1 MEYEKDNLLD
11 ILNRSKNKKIAVI
24 GDIMLDRYR
33 WGNHARMSPE
43 APVPVVE
50 IDSTSES
57 LGGASNVFNNL
68 YFLGAKPI
76 LIGVVGNDEAGEI
89 IKRKVQTENLPTDGI
104 FTDSTRITSVKERV
118 ISNGQHVVRLDW
130 EGRSKI
136 SEEIQRKI
144 IDYLNTIIRD
154 LDAVIIQDYNK
165 GVVDSELID
174 KIVAKCIANE
184 TILAVDPKLENFFSY
199 KKTTLFKPNVLETE
213 KALGMNIKTQSD
225 IRKAGRE
232 LLDRMECGCVLITQG
247 RDGMTLFHKNGTVE
261 QIQSRVRKVSD
272 VSGAGDTVIASFT
285 LALTTG
291 ASYVEAAQ
299 IAAISAG
306 IVCEEVG
313 VVPVEIRKIR
323 EYLENQSE

>member
-1 MEYEKDNLLD
+1 MDYDKNNLLE
-11 ILNRSKNKKIAVI
+11 ILSRSKNKKIAVI

-33 WGNHARMSPE
+33 WGKHVRMSPE

-50 IDSTSES
+50 IESTSES

-76 LIGVVGNDEAGEI
+76 IIGVVGNDEAGEI
-89 IKRKVQTENLPTDGI
+89 IKKKVQTENLPTDGI
-104 FTDSTRITSVKERV
+104 FTDATRITSVKERV

-130 EGRSKI
+130 EGRSKV
-136 SEEIQRKI
+136 SEEIQRKV

-154 LDAVIIQDYNK
+154 LDAVIIQDYDK
-165 GVVDSELID
+165 GMIDAELID
-174 KIVAKCIANE
+174 KIIAKCIANE
-184 TILAVDPKLENFFSY
+184 TILSVDPKLDNFFNY
-199 KKTTLFKPNVLETE
+199 KKSTLFKPNVLETE
-213 KALGMNIKTQSD
+213 KALGMNIKTQGD
-225 IRKAGRE
+225 VRKAGRE

-247 RDGMTLFHKNGTVE
+247 RNGMTLFHKNGSVE
-261 QIQSRVRKVSD
+261 QIQAQVRKVSD

-285 LALTTG
+285 LALTAG
-291 ASYVEAAQ
+291 ASYVDAAN

-323 EYLENQSE
+323 EYLERESE

>member
-104 FTDSTRITSVKERV
+104 FTDSTRITSIKERV

-285 LALTTG
+285 LALTAG

>member
-1 MEYEKDNLLD
+1 MDYDKDNLLD

-33 WGNHARMSPE
+33 WGKHVRMSPE

-50 IDSTSES
+50 IESTSES

-76 LIGVVGNDEAGEI
+76 IIGVVGNDEAGEI
-89 IKRKVQTENLPTDGI
+89 IKKKVQTENLPTDGI

-130 EGRSKI
+130 EGRSKV
-136 SEEIQRKI
+136 SEEIQRKV

-154 LDAVIIQDYNK
+154 LDAVIIQDYDK
-165 GVVDSELID
+165 GMIDSELID
-174 KIVAKCIANE
+174 KVVAKCIAND
-184 TILAVDPKLENFFSY
+184 TILAVDPKLDNFFSY
-199 KKTTLFKPNVLETE
+199 KKSTLFKPNVLETE
-213 KALGMNIKTQSD
+213 KALGINIKTQGD
-225 IRKAGRE
+225 VRKAGRE

-247 RDGMTLFHKNGTVE
+247 RNGMTLFHKNGTVE
-261 QIQSRVRKVSD
+261 QIQAQVRKVSD

-291 ASYVEAAQ
+291 ASYVDAAH

-323 EYLENQSE
+323 EYLERNSE

>member
-11 ILNRSKNKKIAVI
+11 ILNKSKNKKIAVI

-50 IDSTSES
+50 IESTSES

-285 LALTTG
+285 LALTAG

>member
-50 IDSTSES
+50 IESTSES

-104 FTDSTRITSVKERV
+104 FTDSTRITSIKERV

-285 LALTTG
+285 LALTAG

>member
-1 MEYEKDNLLD
+1 MDYDKDNLLE
-11 ILNRSKNKKIAVI
+11 ILSRSKNKKIAVI

-33 WGNHARMSPE
+33 WGKHVRMSPE

-50 IDSTSES
+50 IESTSES

-76 LIGVVGNDEAGEI
+76 IIGVVGNDEAGEI
-89 IKRKVQTENLPTDGI
+89 IKKKVQTENLPTDGI
-104 FTDSTRITSVKERV
+104 FTDATRITSVKERV

-130 EGRSKI
+130 EGRSKV
-136 SEEIQRKI
+136 SEEIQRKV

-154 LDAVIIQDYNK
+154 LDAVIIQDYDK
-165 GVVDSELID
+165 GMIDAELID
-174 KIVAKCIANE
+174 KIIAKCIANE
-184 TILAVDPKLENFFSY
+184 TILSVDPKLDNFFNY
-199 KKTTLFKPNVLETE
+199 KKSTLFKPNVLETE
-213 KALGMNIKTQSD
+213 KALGMNIKTQGD
-225 IRKAGRE
+225 VRKAGRE

-247 RDGMTLFHKNGTVE
+247 RNGMTLFHKNGSVE
-261 QIQSRVRKVSD
+261 QIQAQVRKVSD

-285 LALTTG
+285 LALTAG
-291 ASYVEAAQ
+291 ASYVDAAN

-323 EYLENQSE
+323 EYLERESE

>member
-1 MEYEKDNLLD
+1 MDYDKDNLLD

-33 WGNHARMSPE
+33 WGKHVRMSPE

-50 IDSTSES
+50 IESTSES

-76 LIGVVGNDEAGEI
+76 IIGVVGNDEAGEI
-89 IKRKVQTENLPTDGI
+89 IKKKVQTENLPTDGI

-130 EGRSKI
+130 EGRSKV
-136 SEEIQRKI
+136 SEEIQRKV

-154 LDAVIIQDYNK
+154 LDAVIIQDYDK
-165 GVVDSELID
+165 GMIDSELID
-174 KIVAKCIANE
+174 KVVAKCIAND
-184 TILAVDPKLENFFSY
+184 TILAVDPKLDNFFSY
-199 KKTTLFKPNVLETE
+199 KKSTLFKPNVLETE
-213 KALGMNIKTQSD
+213 KALGMNIKTQGD
-225 IRKAGRE
+225 VRKAGRE

-247 RDGMTLFHKNGTVE
+247 RNGMTLFHKNGTVE
-261 QIQSRVRKVSD
+261 QIQAQVRKVSD

-285 LALTTG
+285 LALTAG
-291 ASYVEAAQ
+291 ASYVDAAN

-323 EYLENQSE
+323 EYLERNSE

>member
-232 LLDRMECGCVLITQG
+232 LLERMECGCVLITQG

-285 LALTTG
+285 LALTAG

>member
-1 MEYEKDNLLD
+1 MEYDKDNLLE
-11 ILNRSKNKKIAVI
+11 ILNKSKNKKIAVI

-43 APVPVVE
+43 APVPVIE

-57 LGGASNVFNNL
+57 LGGAANVFNNL

-76 LIGVVGNDEAGEI
+76 VIGVVGNDEAGEI
-89 IKRKVQTENLPTDGI
+89 IKKKVQTENLPTDGI
-104 FTDSTRITSVKERV
+104 FIDSTRVTSVKERV

-130 EGRSKI
+130 EGRSKV

-165 GVVDSELID
+165 GVIDAELID
-174 KIVAKCIANE
+174 KVIAKCIANE
-184 TILAVDPKLENFFSY
+184 TILSVDPKIENFFNY
-199 KKTTLFKPNVLETE
+199 KKTTLFKPNVPETE

-225 IRKAGRE
+225 VRKAGRE

-261 QIQSRVRKVSD
+261 QIQSHVRKVSD

-285 LALTTG
+285 LALTAG
-291 ASYVEAAQ
+291 ASYVDAAH

-323 EYLENQSE
+323 EYLENPSE

>member
-43 APVPVVE
+43 GPVPVVE
-50 IDSTSES
+50 IESTSES

-285 LALTTG
+285 LALTAG

>member
-11 ILNRSKNKKIAVI
+11 ILNKSKNKKIAVI

-50 IDSTSES
+50 IESTSES

-184 TILAVDPKLENFFSY
+184 TILAVDPKFENFFSY

>member
-1 MEYEKDNLLD
+1 MDYDKDNLLE
-11 ILNRSKNKKIAVI
+11 ILSKSKNKKIAVI

-33 WGNHARMSPE
+33 WGKHVRMSPE

-57 LGGASNVFNNL
+57 LGGAANVFNNL

-76 LIGVVGNDEAGEI
+76 IIGVVGNDEAGEI
-89 IKRKVQTENLPTDGI
+89 IKKKVQTENLPTDGI

-130 EGRSKI
+130 EGRSKV
-136 SEEIQRKI
+136 SEEIQRKV

-154 LDAVIIQDYNK
+154 LDAVIIQDYDK
-165 GVVDSELID
+165 GMIDAELID
-174 KIVAKCIANE
+174 KVIAKCIANE
-184 TILAVDPKLENFFSY
+184 TILAVDPKLDNFFNY
-199 KKTTLFKPNVLETE
+199 KKSTLFKPNVLETE
-213 KALGMNIKTQSD
+213 KALGMNIKTQGD
-225 IRKAGRE
+225 VRKAGRE

-247 RDGMTLFHKNGTVE
+247 RNGMTLFHKNGSVE
-261 QIQSRVRKVSD
+261 QIQAQVRKVSD

-285 LALTTG
+285 LALTAG
-291 ASYVEAAQ
+291 ASYVDAAN

-323 EYLENQSE
+323 EYLESKSE

>member
-285 LALTTG
+285 LALTAG

>member
-57 LGGASNVFNNL
+57 LGGAANVFNNL

-285 LALTTG
+285 LALTAG

>member
-1 MEYEKDNLLD
+1 MEYDKDNLLE
-11 ILNRSKNKKIAVI
+11 ILNKSKNKKIAVI

-43 APVPVVE
+43 APVPVIE

-57 LGGASNVFNNL
+57 LGGAANVFNNL

-76 LIGVVGNDEAGEI
+76 VIGVVGNDEAGEI
-89 IKRKVQTENLPTDGI
+89 IKKKVQTENLPTDGI
-104 FTDSTRITSVKERV
+104 FIDSTRVTSVKERV

-130 EGRSKI
+130 EGRSKV

-165 GVVDSELID
+165 GVIDAELID
-174 KIVAKCIANE
+174 KVIAKCIANE
-184 TILAVDPKLENFFSY
+184 TILAVDPKIENFFNY
-199 KKTTLFKPNVLETE
+199 KKTTLFKPNVPETE

-225 IRKAGRE
+225 VRKAGRE

-261 QIQSRVRKVSD
+261 QIQSHVRKVSD

-291 ASYVEAAQ
+291 ASYVDAAH

>member
-1 MEYEKDNLLD
+1 MDYDKDNLLD

-33 WGNHARMSPE
+33 WGKHVRMSPE

-50 IDSTSES
+50 IESTSES

-76 LIGVVGNDEAGEI
+76 IIGVVGNDEAGEI
-89 IKRKVQTENLPTDGI
+89 IKKKVQTENLPTDGI

-130 EGRSKI
+130 EGRSKV
-136 SEEIQRKI
+136 SEEIQRKV

-154 LDAVIIQDYNK
+154 LDAVIIQDYDK
-165 GVVDSELID
+165 GMIDSELID
-174 KIVAKCIANE
+174 KVVAKCIAND
-184 TILAVDPKLENFFSY
+184 TILAVDPKLDNFFSY
-199 KKTTLFKPNVLETE
+199 KKSTLFKPNVLETE
-213 KALGMNIKTQSD
+213 KALGINIKTQGD
-225 IRKAGRE
+225 VRKAGRE

-247 RDGMTLFHKNGTVE
+247 RNGMTLFHKNGTVE
-261 QIQSRVRKVSD
+261 QIQAQVRKVSD

-285 LALTTG
+285 LALTAG
-291 ASYVEAAQ
+291 ASYVDAAN

-323 EYLENQSE
+323 EYLERNSE

>member
-1 MEYEKDNLLD
+1 MEYQKDNLLD
-11 ILNRSKNKKIAVI
+11 ILNKSKNKKIAVI

-50 IDSTSES
+50 IESTSES

-130 EGRSKI
+130 EGRSKV

-199 KKTTLFKPNVLETE
+199 KKTTLFKPNVFETE

-285 LALTTG
+285 LALTAG

>member
-1 MEYEKDNLLD
+1 MEYDKDNLLD

-43 APVPVVE
+43 APVPVIE
-50 IDSTSES
+50 IESTSES

-76 LIGVVGNDEAGEI
+76 IIGVVGNDEAGEI
-89 IKRKVQTENLPTDGI
+89 IKKKVQTENLPTDGI

-130 EGRSKI
+130 EGKSKV
-136 SEEIQRKI
+136 SEEVQRKI

-165 GVVDSELID
+165 GVIDGDLID
-174 KIVAKCIANE
+174 KIIAKCIAND
-184 TILAVDPKLENFFSY
+184 TILAVDPKLENFFNY
-199 KKTTLFKPNVLETE
+199 KKSTLFKPNVLETE
-213 KALGMNIKTQSD
+213 KALGISIKTQSD
-225 IRKAGRE
+225 VRKAGRE
-232 LLDRMECGCVLITQG
+232 LLDRMECGCILITQG
-247 RDGMTLFHKNGTVE
+247 REGMTLFHKNGTVQ
-261 QIQSRVRKVSD
+261 QIQSRVRRVSD

-285 LALTTG
+285 LALTAG
-291 ASYVEAAQ
+291 ASYVDAAH
-299 IAAISAG
+299 IAALSAG

-323 EYLENQSE
+323 DYLESESE

>member
-1 MEYEKDNLLD
+1 MEYEKEKLLD
-11 ILNRSKNKKIAVI
+11 ILNKSKNKKIAVI

-50 IDSTSES
+50 IESTSES

-130 EGRSKI
+130 EGKSKV
-136 SEEIQRKI
+136 SEEMQRKI

-165 GVVDSELID
+165 GVIDSELID

>member
-11 ILNRSKNKKIAVI
+11 VLNRSKNKKIAVI

-130 EGRSKI
+130 EGRSKV

-165 GVVDSELID
+165 GVIDSELID

-184 TILAVDPKLENFFSY
+184 TILSVDPKLENFFSY

-247 RDGMTLFHKNGTVE
+247 SDGMTLFHKNGTVE

-285 LALTTG
+285 LALTAG

>member
-1 MEYEKDNLLD
+1 MEYDKDNLLE
-11 ILNRSKNKKIAVI
+11 ILNRSKNKQIAVI

-33 WGNHARMSPE
+33 WGKHVRMSPE

-76 LIGVVGNDEAGEI
+76 IIGVVGNDEAGEI
-89 IKRKVQTENLPTDGI
+89 IKKKVQTENLPTDGI

-118 ISNGQHVVRLDW
+118 IANGQHVVRLDW
-130 EGRSKI
+130 EGRSKV
-136 SEEIQRKI
+136 SEDIQRKV

-154 LDAVIIQDYNK
+154 LDAVIIQDYDK
-165 GVVDSELID
+165 GMIDAELID
-174 KIVAKCIANE
+174 KVIAKCIAND
-184 TILAVDPKLENFFSY
+184 TLLAVDPKLDNFFSY
-199 KKTTLFKPNVLETE
+199 KKSTLFKPNVLETE
-213 KALGMNIKTQSD
+213 KALGMNIKTQGD
-225 IRKAGRE
+225 VRKAGRE

-261 QIQSRVRKVSD
+261 QIQSQVRKVSD

-285 LALTTG
+285 LALTAG
-291 ASYVEAAQ
+291 ASYVDAAN

-323 EYLENQSE
+323 EYLESHSG

>member
-1 MEYEKDNLLD
+1 MGYDKDSLLE

-33 WGNHARMSPE
+33 WGKHARMSPE
-43 APVPVVE
+43 APVPVIE
-50 IDSTSES
+50 IESTSES

-76 LIGVVGNDEAGEI
+76 IIGVVGNDEAGEI
-89 IKRKVQTENLPTDGI
+89 IKKKVQTENLPTDGI

-130 EGRSKI
+130 EGRSKV

-154 LDAVIIQDYNK
+154 LDAVIIQDYDK
-165 GVVDSELID
+165 GVIDSELID
-174 KIVAKCIANE
+174 KIIAKCIANE
-184 TILAVDPKLENFFSY
+184 TILSVDPKLDNFFNY
-199 KKTTLFKPNVLETE
+199 KKTTLFKPNLLETE

-225 IRKAGRE
+225 VRKAGRE

-261 QIQSRVRKVSD
+261 QIQTQVRKVSD

-285 LALTTG
+285 LALTAG
-291 ASYVEAAQ
+291 ASYVEAAN

>member
-50 IDSTSES
+50 IESTSES

>member
-1 MEYEKDNLLD
+1 MDYDKDNLLD

-50 IDSTSES
+50 IESTSES

-76 LIGVVGNDEAGEI
+76 IIGVVGNDEAGEI
-89 IKRKVQTENLPTDGI
+89 IKKKVQTENLPTDGI
-104 FTDSTRITSVKERV
+104 FTDSTRITTVKERV

-130 EGRSKI
+130 EGKSKV
-136 SEEIQRKI
+136 SEEVQRKI

-165 GVVDSELID
+165 GVIDGDLID

-184 TILAVDPKLENFFSY
+184 TILAVDPKLENFFNY
-199 KKTTLFKPNVLETE
+199 KKSTLFKPNILETE

-225 IRKAGRE
+225 VRKAGRE
-232 LLDRMECGCVLITQG
+232 LLDRMECGCILITQG
-247 RDGMTLFHKNGTVE
+247 REGMTLFHKNGTVQ
-261 QIQSRVRKVSD
+261 QIQSRVRRVSD

-285 LALTTG
+285 LALSAG
-291 ASYVEAAQ
+291 ASYVDAAH
-299 IAAISAG
+299 IAALSAG

-313 VVPVEIRKIR
+313 VIPVEIRKIR
-323 EYLENQSE
+323 EYLESESE

>member
-50 IDSTSES
+50 IESTSES

-285 LALTTG
+285 LALTAG

>member
-199 KKTTLFKPNVLETE
+199 SRSNIGFTGIGGALF
-213 KALGMNIKTQSD
+213 
-225 IRKAGRE
+225 
-232 LLDRMECGCVLITQG
+232 
-247 RDGMTLFHKNGTVE
+247 
-261 QIQSRVRKVSD
+261 
-272 VSGAGDTVIASFT
+272 
-285 LALTTG
+285 
-291 ASYVEAAQ
+291 
-299 IAAISAG
+299 
-306 IVCEEVG
+306 
-313 VVPVEIRKIR
+313 
-323 EYLENQSE
+323 

>member
-1 MEYEKDNLLD
+1 M
-11 ILNRSKNKKIAVI
+11 
-24 GDIMLDRYR
+24 
-33 WGNHARMSPE
+33 
-43 APVPVVE
+43 
-50 IDSTSES
+50 
-57 LGGASNVFNNL
+57 
-68 YFLGAKPI
+68 
-76 LIGVVGNDEAGEI
+76 
-89 IKRKVQTENLPTDGI
+89 
-104 FTDSTRITSVKERV
+104 
-118 ISNGQHVVRLDW
+118 VRLDW
-130 EGRSKI
+130 EGRSKV

-165 GVVDSELID
+165 GVIDAELID
-174 KIVAKCIANE
+174 KVIAKCIANE
-184 TILAVDPKLENFFSY
+184 TILAVDPKIENFFNY
-199 KKTTLFKPNVLETE
+199 KKTTLFKPNVPETE

-225 IRKAGRE
+225 VRKAGRE

-261 QIQSRVRKVSD
+261 QIQSHVRKVSD

-291 ASYVEAAQ
+291 SSYVDAAH

-323 EYLENQSE
+323 EYLENPSE

>member
-11 ILNRSKNKKIAVI
+11 ILNKSKNKKIAVI

-50 IDSTSES
+50 IESTSES

-130 EGRSKI
+130 EGRSKV

-285 LALTTG
+285 LALTAG

>member
-1 MEYEKDNLLD
+1 MDYDKDNLLE

-33 WGNHARMSPE
+33 WGKHVRMSPE

-76 LIGVVGNDEAGEI
+76 IIGVVGNDEAGEI
-89 IKRKVQTENLPTDGI
+89 IKKKVQTENLPTDGI
-104 FTDSTRITSVKERV
+104 FTDSTRVTSVKERV

-130 EGRSKI
+130 EGRSKV
-136 SEEIQRKI
+136 SEEIQRKV

-154 LDAVIIQDYNK
+154 LDAVIIQDYDK
-165 GVVDSELID
+165 GMIDADLID
-174 KIVAKCIANE
+174 KIVAKCIAND
-184 TILAVDPKLENFFSY
+184 TILAVDPKLNNFFSY
-199 KKTTLFKPNVLETE
+199 KNSSLFKPNVLETE
-213 KALGMNIKTQSD
+213 KALGMNIKTQGD
-225 IRKAGRE
+225 VRKAGRE

-247 RDGMTLFHKNGTVE
+247 RNGMTLFHKNGTVE
-261 QIQSRVRKVSD
+261 QIQAQVRKVSD

-285 LALTTG
+285 LALTAG
-291 ASYVEAAQ
+291 ASYVDAAN

-323 EYLENQSE
+323 EYLERNSE

>member
-1 MEYEKDNLLD
+1 MEYDKDNLLE
-11 ILNRSKNKKIAVI
+11 ILNKSKNKKIAVI

-43 APVPVVE
+43 APVPVIE

-57 LGGASNVFNNL
+57 LGGAANVFNNL

-76 LIGVVGNDEAGEI
+76 VIGVVGNDEAGEI
-89 IKRKVQTENLPTDGI
+89 IKKKVQTENLPTDGI
-104 FTDSTRITSVKERV
+104 FIDSTRVTSVKERV

-130 EGRSKI
+130 EGRSKV

-165 GVVDSELID
+165 GVIDSELID
-174 KIVAKCIANE
+174 KVIAKCIANE
-184 TILAVDPKLENFFSY
+184 TILAVDPKIENFFNY
-199 KKTTLFKPNVLETE
+199 KKTTLFKPNVPETE

-225 IRKAGRE
+225 VRKAGRE

-261 QIQSRVRKVSD
+261 QIQSHVRKVSD

-291 ASYVEAAQ
+291 ASYVDAAH

>member
-1 MEYEKDNLLD
+1 MDYDKDNLLD

-33 WGNHARMSPE
+33 WGKHVRMSPE

-50 IDSTSES
+50 IESTSES

-76 LIGVVGNDEAGEI
+76 IIGVVGNDEAGEI
-89 IKRKVQTENLPTDGI
+89 IKKKVQTENLPTDGI

-130 EGRSKI
+130 EGRSKV
-136 SEEIQRKI
+136 SEEIQRKV

-154 LDAVIIQDYNK
+154 LDAVIIQDYDK
-165 GVVDSELID
+165 GMIDSELID
-174 KIVAKCIANE
+174 KVVAKCIAND
-184 TILAVDPKLENFFSY
+184 TILAVDPKLDNFFSY
-199 KKTTLFKPNVLETE
+199 KKSTLFKPNVLETE
-213 KALGMNIKTQSD
+213 KALGMNIKTQGD
-225 IRKAGRE
+225 VRKAGRE

-247 RDGMTLFHKNGTVE
+247 RNGMTLFHKNGTVE
-261 QIQSRVRKVSD
+261 QIQAQVRKVSD

-285 LALTTG
+285 LALTAG
-291 ASYVEAAQ
+291 ASYVDAAN

-313 VVPVEIRKIR
+313 VVPVEIRKII
-323 EYLENQSE
+323 EYLARNSE

>member
-285 LALTTG
+285 LALTAG

-323 EYLENQSE
+323 EYLESHSG

>member
-1 MEYEKDNLLD
+1 MEYDKDNLLE
-11 ILNRSKNKKIAVI
+11 ILNRSKNKQIAVI

-33 WGNHARMSPE
+33 WGKHVRMSPE

-76 LIGVVGNDEAGEI
+76 IIGVVGNDEAGEI
-89 IKRKVQTENLPTDGI
+89 IKKKVQTENLPTDGI

-118 ISNGQHVVRLDW
+118 IANGQHVVRLDW
-130 EGRSKI
+130 EGRSKV
-136 SEEIQRKI
+136 SEEIQRKV

-154 LDAVIIQDYNK
+154 LDAVIIQDYDK
-165 GVVDSELID
+165 GMIDTELID
-174 KIVAKCIANE
+174 KVIAKCIAND
-184 TILAVDPKLENFFSY
+184 TLLAVDPKLDNFFSY
-199 KKTTLFKPNVLETE
+199 KKSTLFKPNVLETE
-213 KALGMNIKTQSD
+213 KALGMNIKTQGD
-225 IRKAGRE
+225 VRKAGRE

-261 QIQSRVRKVSD
+261 QIQSQVRKVSD

-285 LALTTG
+285 LALTAG
-291 ASYVEAAQ
+291 ASYVDAAN

-323 EYLENQSE
+323 EYLESQSG